1 MSFPAGPRAAST
13 EDSAFKLN
21 AVLVAAASL
30 LLGVPH
36 LAMLAYGGEGLI
48 AYLTGQTM
56 MVSLLWR
63 RRNPRLMLTI
73 VTIAGIVQMLTVNWP
88 TGFLAA
94 IPIAVYSYARWVEGR
109 PRMVLVIGVAAAV
122 LGPLTWFPGLLR
134 SMSGQYESMTGE
146 LTAFVLFVLVC
157 AGLVVTP
164 YAFGRRVRDAAM
176 VKEQRIRAEQ
186 EHYQSLA
193 RGREHAARIAEVN
206 TRNQIARE
214 LHDIVAHSVSVMIV
228 QAEGGRAL
236 AAKKPEAA
244 AEVLTTIAE
253 TGRDALT
260 EMRRLVGVLRGDPDL
275 RADYNPTPG
284 VDDLP
289 SMVERA
295 GDRVSLHLS
304 GKPEQLSAA
313 MELTIFRIAQ
323 EGVTNFLKHA
333 GSEAQCIVS
342 LISTPQQVVLTV
354 SDNGLGA
361 AAISDG
367 EGHGLQGMRER
378 VAAMGGRLTAL
389 PQPHGGFMVRAEF
402 PTAVTSTTGR
412 RPRADQ
418 SGPGGHTDP
427 STSASPGPSS
437 PGLSS
442 PSPSS
447 PSPSRPSP
455 SRPSPSRLPAQ
466 PPYRRDAPI
475 PIPRDPRT
483 LEES

>member
-1 MSFPAGPRAAST
+1 MSFPAGPRPASS

-21 AVLVAAASL
+21 AVLVAAASV

-36 LAMLAYGGEGLI
+36 LAMLAYGGEGLM
-48 AYLTGQTM
+48 AYVTGQTM

-73 VTIAGIVQMLTVNWP
+73 VTIAGIVQMLTVTWP
-88 TGFLAA
+88 TGFLVA

-109 PRMVLVIGVAAAV
+109 PRLVLLIGCAAAV
-122 LGPLTWFPGLLR
+122 LGPLSWFPGLFNR
-134 SMSGQYESMTGE
+134 MAAQYESVTGE
-146 LTAFVLFVLVC
+146 VMSLVLFVLVC

-176 VKEQRIRAEQ
+176 VKEQRLRAEQ
-186 EHYQSLA
+186 EHYQSLL

-228 QAEGGRAL
+228 QAEGGRAM

-260 EMRRLVGVLRGDPDL
+260 EMRRLVGVLRGGPDQHV
-275 RADYNPTPG
+275 DYNPTPG
-284 VDDLP
+284 VADLP

-295 GDRVSLHLS
+295 GDRVALHLS
-304 GKPEQLSAA
+304 GQPRPLSPA
-313 MELTIFRIAQ
+313 MELTIYRIAQ

-333 GSEAQCIVS
+333 GPEAHCMVS
-342 LISTPQQVVLTV
+342 LIHSPHQVVLTV
-354 SDNGLGA
+354 TDNGLGA
-361 AAISDG
+361 AATSDG
-367 EGHGLQGMRER
+367 AGHGLQGMRER

-389 PQPHGGFMVRAEF
+389 PQPHGGFMIRAEF
-402 PTAVTSTTGR
+402 PTPDG
-412 RPRADQ
+412 
-418 SGPGGHTDP
+418 DP
-427 STSASPGPSS
+427 STGRHPSTGQRPRPAPGSPLPSTF
-437 PGLSS
+437 PAEPNPPQTP
-442 PSPSS
+442 PSPT
-447 PSPSRPSP
+447 
-455 SRPSPSRLPAQ
+455 RLPAH